1 VAKLSRP
8 YQIALAAVAVLA
20 LVWFVALRGHSSNP
34 SVPAPSSPA
43 SQPAQSSGSASGSV
57 AASEAHKAAAPTP
70 IYHGPAPGVE
80 GLTRDI
86 AKAHG
91 AVATS
96 QAEAARVEH
105 SSADSSEAGSSSSSS
120 GSSSTNAHAGTHTAT
135 HASSSSSKAP
145 SASSKSSKPA
155 SSDRPHDQLEV
166 EHEISSG
173 KTVLLVFWQPKST
186 VDQTVHQQA
195 LAVGGGSK
203 GRVVVHVAL
212 AKQVGLFGPVTEVT
226 HVYQTPTV
234 LIVGRHGLVSEL
246 TGLQDA
252 FSLRQAVREAEQANR

>member
-1 VAKLSRP
+1 VAQLSRP
-8 YQIALAAVAVLA
+8 YQIALAVAAVLA
-20 LVWFVALRGHSSNP
+20 LVWFVALRSHSSNP
-34 SVPAPSSPA
+34 SAPAPSSSA
-43 SQPAQSSGSASGSV
+43 STPAQTSSSPSSSV

-80 GLTRDI
+80 GLTRGI
-86 AKAHG
+86 NKAHG
-91 AVATS
+91 AVAAS

-105 SSADSSEAGSSSSSS
+105 STADSSEAGSRSGSSSSS
-120 GSSSTNAHAGTHTAT
+120 SSARAHNGATHAAT
-135 HASSSSSKAP
+135 HASKAP
-145 SASSKSSKPA
+145 ATSSKSSKPV
-155 SSDRPHDQLEV
+155 SGDRPHEQLAL

-173 KTVLLVFWQPKST
+173 RTVLLVFWQPKST
-186 VDQTVHQQA
+186 VDQTVRQQA

-234 LIVGRHGLVSEL
+234 LIVGRHGLISEL
-246 TGLQDA
+246 TGLQDE
-252 FSLRQAVREAEQANR
+252 FSLRQAVREAEHANR